1 MAGAFPNVRLLL
13 AEDDS
18 MIGEAVRSG
27 LQLHGFAVD
36 WVHDGAAA
44 EHALE
49 TGTYDLCLLDLGLP
63 RREGLQILKGL
74 RQRGSELPVVV
85 MTARDAVTDRVEGLD
100 AGADDYLVKP
110 FELTE
115 LAARIRAVLRRKGGR
130 AAPAIEHQGVTLDPA
145 SHEVRRDG
153 RLVELSA
160 REFALLH
167 ALMEHPGRILSR
179 GQLEERIYGWDEEVG
194 SNVVEVHIH
203 SLRRKL
209 GADFIRNVRGVGY
222 RVPPNA

>member
-1 MAGAFPNVRLLL
+1 
-13 AEDDS
+13 
-18 MIGEAVRSG
+18 
-27 LQLHGFAVD
+27 
-36 WVHDGAAA
+36 
-44 EHALE
+44 
-49 TGTYDLCLLDLGLP
+49 
-63 RREGLQILKGL
+63 
-74 RQRGSELPVVV
+74 

-179 GQLEERIYGWDEEVG
+179 GQLEERVYGWDEEVG

-222 RVPPNA
+222 RVPPTA